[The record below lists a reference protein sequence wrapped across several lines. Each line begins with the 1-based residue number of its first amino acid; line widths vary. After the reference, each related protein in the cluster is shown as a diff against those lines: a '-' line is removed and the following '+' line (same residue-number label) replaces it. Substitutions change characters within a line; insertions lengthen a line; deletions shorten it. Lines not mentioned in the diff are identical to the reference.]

1 MLHMR
6 GVSLYALKTCRVR
19 LCAYASILKPY
30 AMTRAYAPAV
40 LKPYAM
46 IGAYA
51 LTVLKPYAKL
61 RAYALGP

>member
-1 MLHMR
+1 MR

-30 AMTRAYAPAV
+30 AIIRAYALA
-40 LKPYAM
+40 
-46 IGAYA
+46 I
-51 LTVLKPYAKL
+51 LKPYAKL